1 MYILS
6 VEPIISLPNMLKATN
21 GRNKYEL
28 TKSGFDVI
36 DRRNALFRSVCR
48 IVCRI
53 TVTDCND
60 RYFIIF

>member
-1 MYILS
+1 M
-6 VEPIISLPNMLKATN
+6 SLPDMIKTTN

-28 TKSGFDVI
+28 TKSGCDVI
-36 DRRNALFRSVCR
+36 DRRSALFRSVGR
-48 IVCRI
+48 KVCRI